1 MGESYTQVHTESQTT
16 MPLSVPSGAPT
27 LFIRRSAYERSGL
40 DRASIDARLGLTPDE
55 FRVEGSLIAIGPIA
69 GEDTLTDIIE
79 ELESSGLAYFE
90 DFFELSGN
98 WPDWLNLFCAAA
110 EGTPRQS

>member
-1 MGESYTQVHTESQTT
+1 

-27 LFIRRSAYERSGL
+27 LLIRRSAYEKSGL
-40 DRASIDARLGLTPDE
+40 DRASIDARLGLVPEE
-55 FRVEGSLIAIGPIA
+55 FRVEGTLIAIGPIA
-69 GEDTLTDIIE
+69 GEGTLTDIIG

-98 WPDWLNLFCAAA
+98 WPEWLKLFCAA
-110 EGTPRQS
+110 EGAPPRQS

>member
-1 MGESYTQVHTESQTT
+1 

-27 LFIRRSAYERSGL
+27 LLIRRSAYEKSGL
-40 DRASIDARLGLTPDE
+40 DRASIDARLGLIPEE

-69 GEDTLTDIIE
+69 GEETLTDIIG
-79 ELESSGLAYFE
+79 ELESSGLTYFE

-98 WPDWLNLFCAAA
+98 WPEWLKLFCAAP
-110 EGTPRQS
+110 EGAPRRS

>member
-1 MGESYTQVHTESQTT
+1 

-27 LFIRRSAYERSGL
+27 LLIRRSAYEESGL
-40 DRASIDARLGLTPDE
+40 DRASIDARLGLTAEE
-55 FRVEGSLIAIGPIA
+55 FRVEGTLIAIGPIA
-69 GEDTLTDIIE
+69 GDDTLTDLIG

-98 WPDWLNLFCAAA
+98 WPEWLRLFCTATDSASPL
-110 EGTPRQS
+110 GS

>member
-1 MGESYTQVHTESQTT
+1 

-27 LFIRRSAYERSGL
+27 LFIRRAAYESSGL
-40 DRASIDARLGLTPDE
+40 DRASIDTRLGLTPEE

-69 GEDTLTDIIE
+69 GEDALTDIIG
-79 ELESSGLAYFE
+79 ELESSGLTYFE

-98 WPDWLNLFCAAA
+98 WPDWLRLFCAAA
-110 EGTPRQS
+110 EGAPPRRS

>member
-1 MGESYTQVHTESQTT
+1 

-27 LFIRRSAYERSGL
+27 LFIRRSAYEKSGL
-40 DRASIDARLGLTPDE
+40 DRASIDARLSLTPEE
-55 FRVEGSLIAIGPIA
+55 FRVEGTLIAIGPIA
-69 GEDTLTDIIE
+69 GENTLTDLIS

-98 WPDWLNLFCAAA
+98 WPEWLRIFCAAA
-110 EGTPRQS
+110 DSGPPRQS